1 MSENDNTDNGSGW
14 EESDSTGQLDSN
26 SSGDDTSDYSVDTSD
41 LTAKSGGKTV
51 LEKTTGFS
59 VTLAVIVFLA
69 NMVAAWW
76 ITGESSKV
84 ISRPLIQDTSTAV
97 SLAIDHSAGASANN
111 HVLLNRVLDTELMLR
126 AAQNRHTITVV
137 SLSVAF
143 ALVAIGFAL
152 FVMGA
157 EGAFRLEGQVR
168 GESNLMVKATAPGL
182 LCFVL
187 ATVVVIFALLSR
199 TELEPGAFQVYPDNA
214 QSQLAQGGYVGGDS
228 ATMNAIVV
236 DDTGYVA
243 PEGPEI
249 PPLEE
254 GGEYGEE
261 VYEGQVEESD
271 TSAGEYVEEEYADDA
286 YSSEEYSDE
295 TGTEAQADA
304 AYSEQ

>member
-1 MSENDNTDNGSGW
+1 MSVNDETESVTNDTETDIASDAADIN
-14 EESDSTGQLDSN
+14 ESDVDVIESSASGEKST
-26 SSGDDTSDYSVDTSD
+26 
-41 LTAKSGGKTV
+41 

-69 NMVAAWW
+69 NMIAAWW

-97 SLAIDHSAGASANN
+97 SLAIENSHGATANN

-157 EGAFRLEGQVR
+157 EGAFRLEGKAGR
-168 GESNLMVKATAPGL
+168 ESNLMVKATAPGL

-199 TELEPGAFQVYPDNA
+199 TELEPGDFTVYPDPGSGFA
-214 QSQLAQGGYVGGDS
+214 SGDVAG
-228 ATMNAIVV
+228 ATGAGIEAIVV
-236 DDTGYVA
+236 GDDYYA
-243 PEGPEI
+243 PDGPDIPELPEEETAGSEEPDPDATWSEGDDYGEAAGNS
-249 PPLEE
+249 EE
-254 GGEYGEE
+254 SEYSTQGEYTNESTSEDSG
-261 VYEGQVEESD
+261 YGQ
-271 TSAGEYVEEEYADDA
+271 
-286 YSSEEYSDE
+286 
-295 TGTEAQADA
+295 
-304 AYSEQ
+304 